1 MGLACY
7 TRKSGLF
14 MNENIF
20 DCKGAAEFLGITC
33 KRPERAIQKMV
44 YSGRIKGLLLSK
56 KQGYR
61 FHRKALEDALLL
73 GGKR

>member
-1 MGLACY
+1 MGIACY
-7 TRKSGLF
+7 TLKSSLF

-20 DCKGAAEFLGITC
+20 DCKTAAEFLGITC
-33 KRPERAIQKMV
+33 KQPERAIIRMV
-44 YSGRIKGLLLSK
+44 HAGRIRGLLLSR

-61 FHRKALEDALLL
+61 FHRKALEDALLV